1 MSDVKKV
8 SIVLDTYPHTSAVK
22 DGSLSSPDIQL
33 NFTEYKPISKS
44 FDDMLRDQ
52 PFDICEM
59 ALGTFLQ
66 GLDAG
71 TPIKL
76 LPVVMGGEFHHGS
89 LWYNPA
95 LGTMS
100 PSDLKGK
107 RVGVR
112 AYTQTTG
119 VWVRGVLSE
128 QFGVSS
134 KDVTWVTT
142 EAPHAADYQC
152 PPNVEIIE
160 GANLADMVRSGELAA
175 VIMGTKQGAPKG
187 LERLLPD
194 VDGAI
199 AQWFGTHHAVPI
211 NHMVV
216 FKDSA
221 DISAVHEVYNLL
233 VKGLWQAYPIEE
245 RSETFA
251 LQCGMKN
258 VWNAV
263 EMAMKYSY
271 EQGLISRIFTMDEIF
286 DQSFLDD

>member
-1 MSDVKKV
+1 MSQAKEV
-8 SIVLDTYPHTSAVK
+8 SIVLDTYPHTSAIK
-22 DGSLSSPDIQL
+22 DGSLSDPDIKL
-33 NFTEYKPISKS
+33 NFTEYRPISKS

-66 GLDAG
+66 GLDSK
-71 TPIKL
+71 TPIRL
-76 LPVVMGGEFHHGS
+76 LPIVMGGEFHHGS

-95 LGTMS
+95 LGAMG
-100 PSDLKGK
+100 PADLKGK
-107 RVGVR
+107 KVGVR

-119 VWVRGVLSE
+119 VWVRGMLSE

-134 KDVTWVTT
+134 GDVTWVTT
-142 EAPHAADYQC
+142 EAPHAADYKC
-152 PPNVEIIE
+152 PPNVELAQ
-160 GANLADMVRSGELAA
+160 GADLAGMVRSGELAA

-187 LERLLPD
+187 LERLVPD

-199 AQWFGTHHAVPI
+199 TEWFEKHQAVPI

-216 FKDSA
+216 FREGA
-221 DISAVHEVYNLL
+221 DIDAVHKVYDLL
-233 VKGLWQAYPIEE
+233 AAGLSKAYPAEG
-245 RSETFA
+245 RSGRFA
-251 LQCGMKN
+251 LQCDVKN

-271 EQGLISRIFTMDEIF
+271 EQGLISRVFTMNEIF
-286 DQSFLDD
+286 HESFL